1 MNRIHA
7 HARTLTHLPASVAYI
22 QIPAH
27 THAHIKSIGMR
38 ETETF
43 SRHFFSLL
51 KISIIIIA
59 TGLPVSI
66 QMPFTNCEWMR
77 PLEMHD
83 QLRLKIDLVEIALRN
98 FSTIFPEN
106 S

>member
-7 HARTLTHLPASVAYI
+7 HARTLTHSPASVAYI
-22 QIPAH
+22 QIPA
-27 THAHIKSIGMR
+27 HAHIKSIGMR
-38 ETETF
+38 ETEKF

-77 PLEMHD
+77 PVEMHD
-83 QLRLKIDLVEIALRN
+83 QLRLKTDIVETVLQS
-98 FSTIFPEN
+98 FSPIFPEN